1 MLRRKT
7 TYAVALVI
15 ALALTGV
22 ASANQAAG
30 VLVTTGSAEIT
41 AVPDEA
47 TVVIGV
53 SVLSQT
59 AASAQSEVAMRMEE
73 MRRAIQRLGVP
84 DKSIQTR
91 DFRVG
96 AEYDYREG
104 QQVLRGYRAT
114 HDLYIKIDDIAR
126 LGAVLDA
133 VVNAGASNVREIQFG
148 TSRAPELLRQALTA
162 AVRDAREKAEALAE
176 GAGVTTLRVNR
187 IQDQTGYSAPAR
199 NELRTASKAAF
210 DMGAQTEIA
219 PGEITL
225 RANVQVEFL
234 FW

>member
-1 MLRRKT
+1 
-7 TYAVALVI
+7 VI

-91 DFRVG
+91 TIR
-96 AEYDYREG
+96 
-104 QQVLRGYRAT
+104 
-114 HDLYIKIDDIAR
+114 
-126 LGAVLDA
+126 
-133 VVNAGASNVREIQFG
+133 
-148 TSRAPELLRQALTA
+148 
-162 AVRDAREKAEALAE
+162 
-176 GAGVTTLRVNR
+176 
-187 IQDQTGYSAPAR
+187 
-199 NELRTASKAAF
+199 
-210 DMGAQTEIA
+210 
-219 PGEITL
+219 
-225 RANVQVEFL
+225 
-234 FW
+234 